1 MRADPRTGTA
11 AIARHLVPTSAS
23 PRVALA
29 SGLLTLVLA
38 SSTHADGLTIPELH
52 ETTLDNGLRV
62 VLIEKPTVPMVS
74 FVIRIGAGAVADPR
88 GKAGLAALTVESLRK
103 GAGDRDAGA
112 FAATL
117 DGLGAR
123 YDAHVGMEYA
133 EVSLNL
139 LSADAEIGL
148 DLLADALLRPA
159 FDDDEV
165 SRLAAQLADG
175 IREAKDTPRR
185 VLGEYHRAHLYGDHP
200 LGNPEEGTEESLP
213 GLAADDV
220 RAFHRDHHGS
230 DRAILVVAGDLRHDE
245 MLAAVRSRFADMPAG
260 RASRTALPGVAI
272 ESGPRVLLV
281 NDTDTPQTAFMIGSP
296 GPGWDSDDLAATLVV
311 RTLFGGRFTS
321 RLNSALRIE
330 SGLTYGASY
339 TMSQYR
345 TTGWGAIFSYT
356 ATETTKEAITLA
368 LEVLDRLHDE
378 GITADELASGKAYLL
393 GQTPY
398 EYETADD
405 LAHAIAELL
414 SVGRDRAY
422 LDDLFASIEAVTLE
436 DCADVIARHFSRD
449 GLVVTATGRA
459 DEIASVFDGMGPV
472 ARRENRD
479 PGFSAPRGGS
489 RGP

>member
-1 MRADPRTGTA
+1 MRADPRSLTRSTPVPARPLALLRAGLA
-11 AIARHLVPTSAS
+11 A
-23 PRVALA
+23 
-29 SGLLTLVLA
+29 LVLA
-38 SSTHADGLTIPELH
+38 SVAHADGLTIPELH
-52 ETTLDNGLRV
+52 ETTLDSGLRV

-74 FVIRIGAGAVADPR
+74 FVVRVEAGAVADPHE
-88 GKAGLAALTVESLRK
+88 KAGLAALTVESLRK
-103 GAGDRDAGA
+103 GAGDRNASA

-123 YDAHVGMEYA
+123 YGAHVGMEYA

-139 LSADAEIGL
+139 LSADAGLGL
-148 DLLADALLRPA
+148 DLLADALLRPT
-159 FDDDEV
+159 FDDGEV
-165 SRLAAQLADG
+165 SRLASQLADG

-200 LGNPEEGTEESLP
+200 LGNPEEGTEASLP
-213 GLAADDV
+213 ELGADDV
-220 RAFHRDHHGS
+220 RAFHRDHYGA
-230 DRAILVVAGDLRHDE
+230 DRTILVVAGDLDHE
-245 MLAAVRSRFADMPAG
+245 AMLASVRKRFDEMPAG
-260 RASRTALPGVAI
+260 RAPRMSLPEVAI
-272 ESGPRVLLV
+272 EPGPRVLLV

-296 GPGWDSDDLAATLVV
+296 GPGWDSDDLAATMVV

-321 RLNSALRIE
+321 RLNTALRIE

-345 TTGWGAIFSYT
+345 TTGWGATFSYT

-368 LEVLDRLHDE
+368 LDVLGRLHDE

-405 LAHAIAELL
+405 LAGAIAELL
-414 SVGRDRAY
+414 SVGRGRAY

-436 DCADVIARHFSRD
+436 DCADVIARHFARD

-459 DEIASVFDGMGPV
+459 DEIGSVFAEMGPV

-479 PGFSAPRGGS
+479 PGFSAPAGGS
-489 RGP
+489 RRP